1 MLEGVGSKCCMNFEG
16 FTNTPSVPR
25 TTLGQNTLWLHCAFS
40 NYRCETKFQ
49 ILFEILAFLVHG
61 KNRNGSTSIPLQVE
75 YVSTWLLAVASQ
87 YWAPGIKDDNCL
99 EQEWPNTSVDTSK
112 CTACGLLHLGF
123 WQKTCK
129 IVDDKTNRLECTTVV
144 WRRKFRLRLRMHT
157 LPIIFCI
164 LWYLN
169 WQLQCYKLHAVNYG
183 IRTAGLNERKAPGK
197 VLTARPPKHLAQLRS
212 ISHSLVSTLQKHRS
226 ETPKLFFFVSEV

>member
-157 LPIIFCI
+157 LP
-164 LWYLN
+164 LY
-169 WQLQCYKLHAVNYG
+169 
-183 IRTAGLNERKAPGK
+183 
-197 VLTARPPKHLAQLRS
+197 
-212 ISHSLVSTLQKHRS
+212 
-226 ETPKLFFFVSEV
+226 FVYCDIWIGNSNAINCTQ